1 MRRSPARGP
10 TTRITRRS
18 DAAADDDEDVGLG
31 SRPWVTKSGANEDE
45 GEGEEE
51 EEEEE
56 EEEALGTRKRDC
68 MSGGSWCSWNA

>member
-1 MRRSPARGP
+1 MRRSPALGP

-18 DAAADDDEDVGLG
+18 DAAAAADDDDVGLG
-31 SRPWVTKSGANEDE
+31 RRPWVTKSGANEDE
-45 GEGEEE
+45 GEG